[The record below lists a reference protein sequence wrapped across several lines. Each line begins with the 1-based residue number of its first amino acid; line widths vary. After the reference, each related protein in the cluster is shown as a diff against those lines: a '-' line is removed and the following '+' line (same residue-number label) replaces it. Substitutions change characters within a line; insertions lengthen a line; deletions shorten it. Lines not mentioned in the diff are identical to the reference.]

1 MVQTVLCRTN
11 YCFWSSRYLAAILVA
26 GVVLASGPTRVF
38 ALGSR
43 IPNQDAEA
51 IGRGNAFA
59 ATADN
64 PSALYYNP
72 AGITQLEGQNIQIG
86 SLFYLDID
94 ADYVSP
100 SGQKFQNRRSV
111 IPVPQLDYVYTLQSL
126 PLSLGLGV
134 YAPFGLKMQW
144 PDDAPFRNAGLEA
157 KLTYTTINPVL
168 AWKPFESLSIAAGPT
183 FNYSEAEL
191 LQGILVSPLQLHFKG
206 HDWAYGMNAGIL
218 WQPHPMWSFGAKYFS
233 PTTMDY
239 HGTASFNPNLPIL
252 PPPTSTTT
260 HLDFP
265 QMIVGGVSF
274 RPTTNWNFEVDVDWT
289 DWDRVKNAV
298 IDGIGTLPLNWE
310 SSFFYEFGVTRQLG
324 SGYYLSAGYFFSE
337 ASTPE
342 RYYTPLVPDSN
353 LHVGSLGIGRHG
365 RNWNWALAGQII
377 GGAYRS
383 VADAIDPSVNGRYR
397 LFTPTV
403 SFSVGYHF

>member
-1 MVQTVLCRTN
+1 
-11 YCFWSSRYLAAILVA
+11 
-26 GVVLASGPTRVF
+26 
-38 ALGSR
+38 
-43 IPNQDAEA
+43 
-51 IGRGNAFA
+51 
-59 ATADN
+59 
-64 PSALYYNP
+64 
-72 AGITQLEGQNIQIG
+72 
-86 SLFYLDID
+86 
-94 ADYVSP
+94 
-100 SGQKFQNRRSV
+100 
-111 IPVPQLDYVYTLQSL
+111 
-126 PLSLGLGV
+126 
-134 YAPFGLKMQW
+134 
-144 PDDAPFRNAGLEA
+144 
-157 KLTYTTINPVL
+157 
-168 AWKPFESLSIAAGPT
+168 
-183 FNYSEAEL
+183 
-191 LQGILVSPLQLHFKG
+191 
-206 HDWAYGMNAGIL
+206 
-218 WQPHPMWSFGAKYFS
+218 
-233 PTTMDY
+233 
-239 HGTASFNPNLPIL
+239 
-252 PPPTSTTT
+252 
-260 HLDFP
+260 
-265 QMIVGGVSF
+265 MIVGGVSF

-365 RNWNWALAGQII
+365 KNWNWALAGQII